1 MLHVGWQLSFR
12 QSSSKLPFQHNS
24 PVFKRTFASRSIPN
38 SRKFRRAPWIA
49 SAFLLS
55 GVGFVSYDSTQQ
67 IAHTSHAVRRCSR
80 VAEAVVPSAIDYKRT
95 LSKDYDSETSRQ
107 TAMSECHTRSAKRVL
122 KAMLANGGEFYTFR
136 LPIVPL
142 TRRRRDIH
150 QNGANHGF
158 FVSYLRLLP
167 PAPNLYICRA
177 MLPKEWTDVMRVL
190 QDQCDP
196 TPIEDLERLF
206 ITDMGQDIHEI
217 FDDFDP
223 NPIGVASLAQVHV
236 GRYKKTGQLV
246 AVKVGRCIFTVRL
259 LLIVKFPAA
268 TPSPCRVF

>member
-1 MLHVGWQLSFR
+1 MILQVGWQLSFR
-12 QSSSKLPFQHNS
+12 QSTSKLPFQHNS
-24 PVFKRTFASRSIPN
+24 TVFKRTFTSRSTPN
-38 SRKFRRAPWIA
+38 SRKFQRAPWIA

-55 GVGFVSYDSTQQ
+55 GVGLVSYDAPQQ

-122 KAMLANGGEFYTFR
+122 KAMLANGGEFYPFW
-136 LPIVPL
+136 LPVVSL
-142 TRRRRDIH
+142 TRHQRDIH
-150 QNGANHGF
+150 QNGANNGF
-158 FVSYLRLLP
+158 FVSYLRLFP
-167 PAPNLYICRA
+167 PVPNFYFCRA

-196 TPIEDLERLF
+196 TPIEDLEQLF

-217 FDDFDP
+217 FDDFNP

-246 AVKVGRCIFTVRL
+246 AVKVGLFIFPPWIILTR
-259 LLIVKFPAA
+259 
-268 TPSPCRVF
+268 